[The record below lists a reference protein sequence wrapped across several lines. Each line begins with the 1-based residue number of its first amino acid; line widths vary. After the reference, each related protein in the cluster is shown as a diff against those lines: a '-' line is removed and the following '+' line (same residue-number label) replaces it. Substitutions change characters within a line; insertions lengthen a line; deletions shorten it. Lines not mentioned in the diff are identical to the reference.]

1 MNIVQD
7 IISEAG
13 KEYLEKFGAQVPGLH
28 RKLISDVS
36 ACRSGDFGGFQY
48 YCTHCQKDYYAPR
61 SCGNRSCPLC
71 FTRKRLEWQL
81 KVKEMMFPAPFFHL
95 VFTLPSELYY
105 LSRQHQKVCL
115 GVLFQASAKVLK
127 QFSADPQLL
136 GGTLGH
142 ISVLHTWGDR
152 LNWHPHV
159 HILCSGLALSK
170 EHGIKEVDDPRF
182 LFSVKAMSI
191 VFRAI
196 YLKMLKKA
204 LPKTIRIPY
213 CPKSKNWVVYCDKV
227 EQKKSSHLID
237 YLGRYIFRGP
247 IDQHRIIKRQGSK
260 VTFKY
265 RKREGKKV
273 IPSTM
278 TLSEEEFLRRYLQHV
293 PQKGLNKVR
302 YYGLF
307 HPAHKRDLLQIQM
320 MLFKGDALDDRT
332 ETILKA
338 KEVLLECTQK
348 LCPCCQKPLTLWA
361 SLDRQQFQDLSPPI
375 EQEGVAS

>member
-1 MNIVQD
+1 MNRLQN
-7 IISEAG
+7 IIREVG
-13 KEYLEKFGAQVPGLH
+13 KDYLEKFGEQIPGLH

-36 ACRSGDFGGFQY
+36 SCRTGDFGGFQY
-48 YCTHCQKDYYAPR
+48 YCSSCQKDYFAPR

-81 KVKEMMFPAPFFHL
+81 KVKKMIFPAPFFHL
-95 VFTLPSELYY
+95 VFTLPSELYD
-105 LSRQHQKVCL
+105 LSRRHQKICL
-115 GVLFQASAKVLK
+115 GLLFKASAKVLK
-127 QFSADPQLL
+127 QFAKDPEKL

-159 HILCSGLALSK
+159 HIICSGLAIDK
-170 EHGIKEVDDPRF
+170 NHQMKEVENPKF
-182 LFSVKAMSI
+182 LFSVQAMSS

-204 LPKTIRIPY
+204 LPQDLRIPY
-213 CPKSKNWVVYCDKV
+213 CPKNKEWVVYC
-227 EQKKSSHLID
+227 EQVKEENNAHLID

-247 IDQHRIIKRQGSK
+247 MDPHRIHSWKSGKI
-260 VTFKY
+260 TFRY

-278 TLSEEEFLRRYLQHV
+278 TLNEEEFLRRYLQHT

-307 HPAHKRDLLQIQM
+307 HPAHKVDLLQIQIQ
-320 MLFKGDALDDRT
+320 LFKGQALVERD
-332 ETILKA
+332 EIILKA
-338 KEVLLECTQK
+338 EQVLAKCTEK
-348 LCPCCQKPLTLWA
+348 LCPCCQKNLSLWA
-361 SLDRQQFQDLSPPI
+361 CLDRQQFQDLSPPNK
-375 EQEGVAS
+375 EEELAS